1 MGVRKLF
8 SPREKFLAVD
18 VGTSGS
24 RGFLVELSGD
34 RVLKLREYW
43 RNFDLRQLEKINNKS
58 GRGTRTVLALN
69 FPLALEAVVNV
80 AAQRENPGTF
90 VGEMELENIFVEA
103 VQKNFNVCRERVA
116 KALGAPEL
124 GVVLFSVRI
133 VDLKFDRSAVV
144 NIQAQKP
151 KRIEAA
157 MEMIFVHREA
167 FGEMN
172 FFMHN
177 SSNVFF
183 TESVAAQIF
192 ALRKI
197 KGMEAINFLA
207 SAGTGNYLF
216 VPWMENDFESLKRHA
231 IGWPADW
238 PHQVLSAIWKLD
250 SETSGK
256 VYRKYLIRNVSTGLQ
271 KHLDGVF
278 GPFVNNLS
286 LRLKSKAANGGFY
299 VGATIPPPFLK
310 NGLELASAD
319 IVMPVLLEKTG
330 LALDRRWPLG
340 ASETVQLIG
349 LILKFCRNG
358 NFGLNKKIW
367 RRLHWLNFSNMR

>member
-1 MGVRKLF
+1 MRKLF

-18 VGTSGS
+18 VGISGS

-34 RVLKLREYW
+34 RVLKLRKHW
-43 RNFDLRQLEKINNKS
+43 RNFDLRQLKKISNKS

-69 FPLALEAVVNV
+69 FPLALEAVVSV

-90 VGEMELENIFVEA
+90 MGETELENIFVEA
-103 VQKNFNVCRERVA
+103 VQKNFNVCRERAA

-133 VDLKFDRSAVV
+133 VDLKFDCSAVV

-151 KRIEAA
+151 KQIEAI

-172 FFMHN
+172 FLMHN
-177 SSNVFF
+177 SPNVFF

-256 VYRKYLIRNVSTGLQ
+256 VYRKYLIRNVSAGLQ
-271 KHLDGVF
+271 KHLNGVF

-286 LRLKSKAANGGFY
+286 LRLKSKAPKGGFY

-319 IVMPVLLEKTG
+319 VVVPVLLEKTG
-330 LALDRRWPLG
+330 LALDPRWPLG

-349 LILKFCRNG
+349 LILKSCRNG

-367 RRLHWLNFSNMR
+367 RRLHWLNFSNMP